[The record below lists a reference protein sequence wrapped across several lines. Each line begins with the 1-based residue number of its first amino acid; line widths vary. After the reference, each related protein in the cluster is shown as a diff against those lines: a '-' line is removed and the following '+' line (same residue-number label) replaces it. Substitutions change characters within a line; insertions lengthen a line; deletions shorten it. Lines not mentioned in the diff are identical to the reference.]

1 MAPNNQP
8 SRFARFLGR
17 GGIEASPTDQRD
29 SRPSQRPVGRVA
41 RQLALVGLMAGALVI
56 APGAK
61 DQASAQAIATG
72 PNNGATIE
80 ETAKTRY
87 QEHLERGIEMT
98 WFRSGTRPMT
108 TVLYFDRNRLSMGVE
123 RHGGIDRPEAAEGA
137 PEFNSFMVA
146 KQVQYASGIQ
156 KAMSFSLEVLNQ
168 VPGYQ
173 DAEPGDGSGM
183 GDMKAQ
189 VLDVLRPN
197 PAKPITVVEAS
208 AKVGN
213 VVNSALALAEYH
225 DIELPA
231 NAAEEQQANLRELQT
246 NAVVMSMA
254 VNARAQTEGGD
265 ASQRV
270 RFLQHLMQPA
280 TPPEPPP
287 MTVSADASAG
297 TAGPA
302 AQAQRK
308 RAEYRL

>member
-1 MAPNNQP
+1 MAPNNQT

-17 GGIEASPTDQRD
+17 GGINASPTDLRD
-29 SRPSQRPVGRVA
+29 SQPSNRPVGRVA
-41 RQLALVGLMAGALVI
+41 RQLALAGLMAGALVI

-61 DQASAQAIATG
+61 ETASAQAIVTG
-72 PNNGATIE
+72 PSNGASIE

-123 RHGGIDRPEAAEGA
+123 RHGGIDRPAAAEGA
-137 PEFNSFMVA
+137 PEFNNFMTV
-146 KQVQYASGIQ
+146 KQGQYAAGIQ
-156 KAMSFSLEVLNQ
+156 KAMGFSLGVLNQ

-173 DAEPGDGSGM
+173 DAEPGDGTGL

-189 VLDVLRPN
+189 VLEILRPN
-197 PAKPITVVEAS
+197 PARPITVVEAS

-225 DIELPA
+225 EIDLPE
-231 NAAEEQQANLRELQT
+231 NAVAEQQANVRDLQT

-254 VNARAQTEGGD
+254 ANARMQTEGGD
-265 ASQRV
+265 AEQRV

-287 MTVSADASAG
+287 MTVRADVPTG
-297 TAGPA
+297 TAAP
-302 AQAQRK
+302 AQRA
-308 RAEYRL
+308 RADYRL